1 VPNPLSKLIK
11 PRYPTTALGLEKGR
25 ASIVD
30 LDRGRK
36 NSSNLRRAATVEL
49 SESLIRPSFDE
60 ANIADRSD
68 LAATLSDLAISAG
81 LRGQKKWSVT
91 LPEATTR
98 TLILT
103 LDTQPGSQSELEEV
117 LAWKMDRGFAV
128 PVEELSI
135 SRERLSKDAQGRD
148 RYLVIATRIS
158 VLNEYESLLSSLGWR
173 AGLILPRHMGEAQWL
188 KGNGFK
194 GDLLMVSS
202 SEDAFTAVVFR
213 EGQPLILRTVSCDT
227 PEREDEFYRLLLFYR
242 DRRAADLNQAGQ
254 LLSGLFVVGN
264 GFGKDRVREIV
275 NETLGGDLRP
285 LQAEDLGLELPT
297 NEISF
302 DAIAA
307 PAGLATLAWKV

>member
-1 VPNPLSKLIK
+1 MPNPLSKLIK
-11 PRYPTTALGLEKGR
+11 PWYPTTALGLEKGR

-30 LDRGRK
+30 LGRGRK
-36 NSSNLRRAATVEL
+36 NSSNLRRAATVEIA
-49 SESLIRPSFDE
+49 ESLIRPSFDE
-60 ANIADRSD
+60 ANIADRSE
-68 LAATLSDLAISAG
+68 LAAILSDLAISAG
-81 LRGQKKWSVT
+81 LQGQKKWSVT

-128 PVEELSI
+128 PVEELAI
-135 SRERLSKDAQGRD
+135 SRERLAKDAQGRD

-188 KGNGFK
+188 TGNGFK
-194 GDLLMVSS
+194 GDLLLVSS
-202 SEDAFTAVVFR
+202 SEEGFTAVVFR
-213 EGQPLILRTVSCDT
+213 EGQPLILRTVSCDP

-242 DRRAADLNQAGQ
+242 DRRAADLTQSGQ
-254 LLSGLFVVGN
+254 LLSGLLVVGN
-264 GFGKDRVREIV
+264 GFSKERAREIV

-285 LQAEDLGLELPT
+285 LQAGDLGLELPT

-307 PAGLATLAWKV
+307 PAGLATLSWKV